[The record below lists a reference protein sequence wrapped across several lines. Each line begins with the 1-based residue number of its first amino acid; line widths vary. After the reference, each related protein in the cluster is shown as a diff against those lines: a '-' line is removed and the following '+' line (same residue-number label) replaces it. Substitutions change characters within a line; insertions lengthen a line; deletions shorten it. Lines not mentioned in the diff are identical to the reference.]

1 MPKRLITDFDVED
14 MLDKIYLL
22 RLSHNVASETY
33 VWSFQYRLFNYIQFT
48 KVKLLKIGLLLTDTF
63 CNLNEETPYLNALTY
78 KLFGNASLIGR
89 QMSLVK
95 I

>member
-22 RLSHNVASETY
+22 RLSHNVASETF
-33 VWSFQYRLFNYIQFT
+33 ST

-63 CNLNEETPYLNALTY
+63 CNINEETPYLNALTY
-78 KLFGNASLIGR
+78 KLFGNASLIGTK

>member
-1 MPKRLITDFDVED
+1 MYGPF
-14 MLDKIYLL
+14 
-22 RLSHNVASETY
+22 S
-33 VWSFQYRLFNYIQFT
+33 T

-63 CNLNEETPYLNALTY
+63 CNINEETPYLNALTY
-78 KLFGNASLIGR
+78 KLFGNASLIGTK

>member
-1 MPKRLITDFDVED
+1 
-14 MLDKIYLL
+14 MLKICSIKFISCACLTML
-22 RLSHNVASETY
+22 RVKLMYGPFS
-33 VWSFQYRLFNYIQFT
+33 T

-63 CNLNEETPYLNALTY
+63 CNINEETPYLNALTY
-78 KLFGNASLIGR
+78 KLFGNASLIGTK